1 MYTKDS
7 SLNHEKRLLKADVY
21 QYNTLSDGKKRIYTN
36 QDELI
41 EYGSRGI
48 LDPND
53 VSYFNLFINGVL
65 QPRVNYEIEKGL
77 LLLKTKDVP
86 QKDVAIIISFITFI
100 EEETTKL
107 NSAVAKGHIPLGHI
121 SVGPVTDSNI
131 IVQNSIKDYLKLEKN
146 IISGPTSIPTGH
158 IGNWKFSLTVSNIG
172 SVPINNIIVT
182 DNIILDSIL
191 NIINFSPFQGDII
204 INDSTITWNLNT
216 LNIGESVTAN
226 FEVEGLF
233 KADGTRFINR
243 SLAIGDSPLGEVR
256 SDIVCGK
263 SIEIVRSLDITKTI
277 TSGPTKVNVD
287 KTNSWR
293 VEIKISNSNSNNISD
308 VIMTD
313 TLFID
318 NINNAKIISISQGNA
333 SLIDDKIIWE
343 VGLLKKLETSVLV
356 VDIIGSFS
364 KDGFRNLDTASVLG
378 NLATGEIFAGP
389 ADDIEIIVLPDQST
403 IKERLLLQKF
413 IVDEPLA
420 AFSGKF
426 RTWCFSLKVTNL
438 TSEVLKNVI
447 VTDYI
452 LFDEINYI
460 NTLFIVSGGIL
471 VAHNSIIWSI
481 EEIPPGKTLTAMFK
495 IKGLFNATGL
505 RSINRA
511 IASGLDSNL
520 DSCILSSISS
530 GPSVK
535 VFDFIH
541 DLKNTCIITDKVFF
555 QCQQKSCFRNIIVDI
570 GNDTFKNIIF
580 KQGFIIENT
589 LVITD
594 IKEKLNFKRIQLLL
608 KIPFEITTMEGD
620 TIKGYLPDT
629 PQDIVMFTPDKRDE
643 FSFDILLD
651 TNSKILTQSI
661 ELNNLLNFS
670 VGVFIIIKA
679 VEKVQLFIPSFELN
693 PEPSHYENSNNI
705 SVLDTFKLRKLPNF
719 FPTKEKPFLQKE
731 SLKSNTCNLCSP
743 IFGNLTIK
751 KYIIAGPLNV
761 KPKVTNTWIIEIQI
775 SNNGHGPVNNII
787 MTDDLFLTDLVSFN
801 IISLSQ
807 GTASQ
812 SNGRIIWNIGDLNS
826 STIVVLV
833 AEITGYF
840 HSQNSKVIYAENYQ
854 YNTVSDGVKKK
865 FTNDDEI
872 KIYGDKGIPNPDLVS
887 YFNLFINGVLQP
899 KVNYTIKPGL
909 LTLTTVDI
917 PQKGAPIILEYLII
931 KNSSNQLL
939 KAETYQYN
947 TLANGTKIYTNSD
960 ELTIYGN
967 KGILAPHQTSFQS
980 LFVNGVIQPGINY
993 IVEAGLLVLKAEYI
1007 PIEGSPIYI
1016 QFITMFLEN

>member
-7 SLNHEKRLLKADVY
+7 SLNNEKRLLKADVY
-21 QYNTLSDGKKRIYTN
+21 HYNALSDGKKRIYTN

-86 QKDVAIIISFITFI
+86 QKDVTIIISFITFM

-107 NSAVAKGHIPLGHI
+107 NSAVAKGHIPSGHI

-146 IISGPTSIPTGH
+146 IISGPISIPTGH
-158 IGNWKFSLTVSNIG
+158 IGNWKFALTVSNIG

-191 NIINFSPFQGDII
+191 NIINFPPSQGNTI
-204 INDSTITWNLNT
+204 INDSNIIWNLDT
-216 LNIGESVTAN
+216 LNIGESITAI

-243 SLAIGDSPLGEVR
+243 SLATGDSLLGEIS

-263 SIEIVRSLDITKTI
+263 SIEVVRGLDITKTI
-277 TSGPTKVNVD
+277 TSGPTKVNVG

-293 VEIKISNSNSNNISD
+293 IEIKISNFNSNNISD

-318 NINNAKIISISQGNA
+318 NINNVKIISISQGNA
-333 SLIDDKIIWE
+333 YLIDNKIIWE
-343 VGLLKKLETSVLV
+343 AGLLKKLETSILV
-356 VDIIGSFS
+356 ADIIGSFS

-378 NLATGEIFAGP
+378 NLTTGEILAGP
-389 ADDIEIIVLPDQST
+389 ADDIKIIVLPNQSFV
-403 IKERLLLQKF
+403 KEKLLLQKF
-413 IVDEPLA
+413 IVDEPLV

-426 RTWCFSLKVTNL
+426 RTWCFSLKITNL
-438 TSEVLKNVI
+438 TSEVLKDVI

-452 LFDEINYI
+452 LFDEFDGID
-460 NTLFIVSGGIL
+460 TLFIVSGDIL
-471 VAHNSIIWSI
+471 ASHNSIIWSI
-481 EEIPPGKTLTAMFK
+481 EELPPGKTLTAMFK

-520 DSCILSSISS
+520 GSCILSSISS

-535 VFDFIH
+535 ILDFIH
-541 DLKNTCIITDKVFF
+541 DLKSTCIITDKVFF

-570 GNDTFKNIIF
+570 GNDTFKNIMF

-589 LVITD
+589 LMITD
-594 IKEKLNFKRIQLLL
+594 IKDKINFKRVQFLL
-608 KIPFEITTMEGD
+608 KIPFEIATVDGD
-620 TIKGYLPDT
+620 IIKGYLPDI
-629 PQDIVMFTPDKRDE
+629 PQDIVMFIPDKRDE
-643 FSFDILLD
+643 FSFDIILD

-661 ELNNLLNFS
+661 NLNNLLNFS

-679 VEKVQLFIPSFELN
+679 VGKVQLFIPSFEFT
-693 PEPSHYENSNNI
+693 PEPSHCKNSNNI
-705 SVLDTFKLRKLPNF
+705 LVLDTYKLKKLPSF
-719 FPTKEKPFLQKE
+719 FPIKEKPFSQKK
-731 SLKSNTCNLCSP
+731 SLKSNPCCLCPP
-743 IFGNLTIK
+743 IFGNLIIK
-751 KYIIAGPLNV
+751 KYITSGPLNV
-761 KPKVTNTWIIEIQI
+761 KPTVINTWIIEIQI

-787 MTDDLFLTDLVSFN
+787 MIDDLFLTDLVSFD

-807 GTASQ
+807 GTAFQ
-812 SNGRIIWNIGDLNS
+812 SNGQIIWNIGDLSS

-833 AEITGYF
+833 AEITGSF
-840 HSQNSKVIYAENYQ
+840 HIQNDKIIYAENYQ
-854 YNTVSDGVKKK
+854 YNAVSDGVKKK

-872 KIYGDKGIPNPDLVS
+872 KMYGDKGIPDPDLVS

-899 KVNYTIKPGL
+899 EVNYTIKPGL

-967 KGILAPHQTSFQS
+967 KGILTPNQTSFQS
-980 LFVNGVIQPGINY
+980 LFVNGVIQPSINY
-993 IVEAGLLVLKAEYI
+993 IVETGLLVLKAEYI